1 MAASQSGQ
9 TFNMA
14 PAAPIP
20 MYGKDERAL
29 CFHHELLYEAKV
41 LDSRHTDQND
51 KKSPYEYKV
60 HYKGW
65 KNTWDDWVPQ
75 DRLRK
80 YNDENLELSK
90 NLRQEMNAQR
100 RAAAKP
106 MTATVTRKRDLNTGS
121 ARGSEERTA
130 PATAASSRGTKRGR
144 EFEGIDK
151 EDEFLRRPSIKI
163 FMPDSLKAILVD
175 DWEKVTRESR
185 LVPLPS
191 KTPVAQFLA
200 DYAASEGLKR
210 REGSAEADILEE
222 VIAGVKEYFNK
233 SIGRILLYR
242 FERPQ
247 WSDIHAQLNKG
258 TGDLTGKLP
267 TDIYG
272 VEHLCRLFGAY
283 HQSLICE
290 DYLANKFPVS
300 MPDLIAHTNM
310 DSQAV
315 SRLREELHKMTQWLS
330 KNAGNYLS
338 QEYEQPTQDY
348 IDRVK

>member
-1 MAASQSGQ
+1 
-9 TFNMA
+9 
-14 PAAPIP
+14 
-20 MYGKDERAL
+20 
-29 CFHHELLYEAKV
+29 
-41 LDSRHTDQND
+41 
-51 KKSPYEYKV
+51 
-60 HYKGW
+60 
-65 KNTWDDWVPQ
+65 WDDWVPQ

-130 PATAASSRGTKRGR
+130 PTAPTRGTKRGR
-144 EFEGIDK
+144 EYEGIDK

-175 DWEKVTRESR
+175 DWEKVTRENR

-200 DYAASEGLKR
+200 DYSASEGAKR

-272 VEHLCRLFGAY
+272 VEHLCRLF
-283 HQSLICE
+283 
-290 DYLANKFPVS
+290 VS

-330 KNAGNYLS
+330 KNAGSYLS